1 MNNPYIY
8 YKEQCDYCVN
18 KDKCSYEKRTRK
30 FVETIGGLESLAIG
44 VYGALSFRCDYFVLD
59 QLAYDRA
66 NTLEH
71 SG

>member
-1 MNNPYIY
+1 MNKPYIY
-8 YKEQCDYCVN
+8 YKEQCDYCVS

-30 FVETIGGLESLAIG
+30 FVETIGGLESLASG
-44 VYGALSFRCDYFVLD
+44 VYGTLSFRCDYFGLD

-66 NTLEH
+66 NPPEC